1 VRENLAIFIKINLSI
16 MATLTVEVEDNEL
29 NFLRDLLKRFP
40 FVRVSE
46 EIEEDSDEEV
56 RANIREGIRQ
66 MDLVEEGSLQT
77 RPAREFLKEL

>member
-1 VRENLAIFIKINLSI
+1 

-40 FVRVSE
+40 FVKVSE
-46 EIEEDSDEEV
+46 EALEDSDDEV

-66 MDLVEEGSLQT
+66 MALVEEGGLQT

>member
-1 VRENLAIFIKINLSI
+1 

-29 NFLRDLLKRFP
+29 NFLRDLLKKFP

-46 EIEEDSDEEV
+46 EVEEDSDEEV

-77 RPAREFLKEL
+77 RPARKFLKEL

>member
-1 VRENLAIFIKINLSI
+1 

-46 EIEEDSDEEV
+46 EIEDDSDEEV
-56 RANIREGIRQ
+56 RANIREGVRQ

>member
-1 VRENLAIFIKINLSI
+1 

-66 MDLVEEGSLQT
+66 TDLVEEGSLQT

>member
-1 VRENLAIFIKINLSI
+1 

-40 FVRVSE
+40 FVKVSE
-46 EIEEDSDEEV
+46 EVREDSDEEV

-66 MDLVEEGSLQT
+66 MTLVEEGNLQT